1 MLLRAS
7 ALRKAYAGRTLFNG
21 LSFELTIG
29 SAIAVTGPNGSGKST
44 LLRILAG
51 LDQPDAGNLNGVR
64 AAVAAP
70 WTVPPPELTGNEIIR
85 YCTGRITRDAREAAA
100 ALRLDNDL
108 ARRAGDYSSGM
119 LQKLALICALTAPR
133 DLILLDEP
141 FSHLDT
147 DSAATAEQLIARRA
161 ESAALVIAG
170 AIPRAFSCREIRLG

>member
-1 MLLRAS
+1 MLLRAA
-7 ALRKAYAGRTLFNG
+7 ALRKSYAGRTLFDG
-21 LSFELTIG
+21 LSFELKIG
-29 SAIAVTGPNGSGKST
+29 AMIAVTGPNGSGKST

-51 LDQPDAGNLNGVR
+51 LDQPDAGQLHGVP
-64 AAVAAP
+64 AAAAAP
-70 WTVPPPELTGNEIIR
+70 WTIPLPELTGNEIIR
-85 YCTGRITRDAREAAA
+85 YCTGDISSAAREAAA

-119 LQKLALICALTAPR
+119 LQKLMLICALTAPR

-161 ESAALVIAG
+161 ESAAIIIAG
-170 AIPRAFSCREIRLG
+170 MMPRGISCREIRLG